1 MPLVTDLR
9 PDEVPAFM
17 SRGFRVENMSNCS
30 IVSSMCVTCSGRVAR
45 VSAPRFRLPSAR
57 EQGSQQVAAR
67 AGEGQYYGPW
77 AFGAGLWLGSG

>member
-30 IVSSMCVTCSGRVAR
+30 IVSSMCVTCSGRGCEGVGAQ
-45 VSAPRFRLPSAR
+45 VSAS
-57 EQGSQQVAAR
+57 ECTC
-67 AGEGQYYGPW
+67 
-77 AFGAGLWLGSG
+77 AGLAAGCIAGW